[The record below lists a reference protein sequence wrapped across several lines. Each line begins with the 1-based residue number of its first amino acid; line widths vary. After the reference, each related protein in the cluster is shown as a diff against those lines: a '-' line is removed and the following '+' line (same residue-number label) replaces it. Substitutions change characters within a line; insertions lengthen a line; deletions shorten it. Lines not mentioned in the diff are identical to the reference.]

1 MTTLLLLLLV
11 VKGICYSIDYY
22 DCNNVD
28 KIHRYQID
36 DLCNDKDPID
46 TTPTDYSIVQLVTN
60 KELQGYSCQV
70 IRSMWTFYCG
80 AYSHYKL
87 MAVPDIEV
95 TQNLSKMECQQLIST
110 KIFKTPDGKSH
121 QISLQATIV
130 IKSEDLG
137 LIKDGDDKVSCEG
150 EEYRIGRNIINNVLK
165 VSQYKVTL
173 KREKYMMDQKGRM
186 EVSTDHMRLPRSCR
200 FSQMGCQ
207 TSMKTYIW
215 MPPESKCNYQQLRRT
230 KMKSTGDYLI
240 DDKNK
245 ILLKVLGK
253 TPAPSKCPTSTLIL
267 TEYPDIFLTTNEN
280 FPKFG
285 EEIEIDTFITSLAD
299 YTLFSAERAIQQ
311 ATSVAQS
318 RICQQRY
325 TMNDEEIHSLGEGHY
340 GSRNGDVIYLFSCEK
355 KIGRI
360 DPKKQCYE
368 DIPIQNGFVSP
379 ISRLLLTQ
387 SAPVRCNKHFPME
400 IKTNEGWITLNP
412 SLKKVQPPLQMPFD
426 HYRMNHKDL
435 VGGGIYTQYELTSW
449 RQHLDDRNFQDALV
463 GTLSYGVCVN
473 TGNCE
478 ELSTSTSTN
487 FDLTRLNPLI
497 ILDELNIWE
506 KFDKFLKDYSTYLA
520 VIVILIETT
529 KFISMIVVYVTTL
542 LQQGMSGFVS
552 IVFLTCCGSVQR
564 YRELKRKAAKRKR
577 GTMMAMDDIDD
588 INDDV
593 HLKINDT

>member
-46 TTPTDYSIVQLVTN
+46 TTSTDYSIVQLVTN

-87 MAVPDIEV
+87 MTVPDIEV
-95 TQNLSKMECQQLIST
+95 TQHLSKMECQQLIST

-318 RICQQRY
+318 RICQQTY
-325 TMNDEEIHSLGEGHY
+325 T
-340 GSRNGDVIYLFSCEK
+340 K
-355 KIGRI
+355 
-360 DPKKQCYE
+360 
-368 DIPIQNGFVSP
+368 
-379 ISRLLLTQ
+379 
-387 SAPVRCNKHFPME
+387 
-400 IKTNEGWITLNP
+400 W
-412 SLKKVQPPLQMPFD
+412 
-426 HYRMNHKDL
+426 
-435 VGGGIYTQYELTSW
+435 
-449 RQHLDDRNFQDALV
+449 
-463 GTLSYGVCVN
+463 
-473 TGNCE
+473 
-478 ELSTSTSTN
+478 
-487 FDLTRLNPLI
+487 
-497 ILDELNIWE
+497 
-506 KFDKFLKDYSTYLA
+506 
-520 VIVILIETT
+520 
-529 KFISMIVVYVTTL
+529 
-542 LQQGMSGFVS
+542 
-552 IVFLTCCGSVQR
+552 
-564 YRELKRKAAKRKR
+564 
-577 GTMMAMDDIDD
+577 
-588 INDDV
+588 
-593 HLKINDT
+593 